1 MLFPRNFIRRPAT
14 TDQTARGL
22 DRKNTERK
30 EKKPERK
37 KGENAESREDSVR
50 KDLTRRLK
58 GVCAD
63 LSSKE
68 FEVLVGDMTREQL
81 RGESIPGRKLG
92 PC

>member
-1 MLFPRNFIRRPAT
+1 MLFPRNLMRRPAPN
-14 TDQTARGL
+14 DPTARGL
-22 DRKNTERK
+22 DCKNTERK
-30 EKKPERK
+30 EKKTERK
-37 KGENAESREDSVR
+37 RESADTREDSVR

-81 RGESIPGRKLG
+81 RGESIHGRRLG

>member
-1 MLFPRNFIRRPAT
+1 MLFPRNLMRRPAAI
-14 TDQTARGL
+14 DQTARAL
-22 DRKNTERK
+22 DCKNTERK
-30 EKKPERK
+30 EKKTER
-37 KGENAESREDSVR
+37 KGENADTREDSVR

-68 FEVLVGDMTREQL
+68 FDVLVGDMTREQL

-92 PC
+92 P

>member
-14 TDQTARGL
+14 SVQTARGL
-22 DRKNTERK
+22 DCKNTERK
-30 EKKPERK
+30 ERKPAR
-37 KGENAESREDSVR
+37 KGENAETREDRVR
-50 KDLTRRLK
+50 TDLTRRLK
-58 GVCAD
+58 GVCGD

-68 FEVLVGDMTREQL
+68 FDVLVGDMTREQL

>member
-1 MLFPRNFIRRPAT
+1 MLFPRNLMRRPAT
-14 TDQTARGL
+14 TDPTARGL
-22 DRKNTERK
+22 DCKNTERK
-30 EKKPERK
+30 EKKTER
-37 KGENAESREDSVR
+37 KGENADTREASVR

-63 LSSKE
+63 LSGKE

-92 PC
+92 PF